1 MATIPSIALIPS
13 SVGGSV
19 YSVLPSNGDGDFNFT
34 RASAATRINAQ
45 GLIETVAVGDN
56 RLNYPLVGG
65 VVDGCPHLLLEPQ
78 RTNLITE
85 SAVFSG
91 YASTNAVITDNSTTS
106 PDGTLTGAI
115 LADDNAGGTGVVQIY
130 DNVTVDVSSDYTFS
144 VFAKKKDLDFI
155 ALRLSNFTTPINDTS
170 FFDLNLGTVL
180 SAGSGHVAEIENYG
194 NGWYRCSI
202 TFTTDAADTNG
213 TLATR
218 LSQDG
223 TSTSSVDLDNT
234 SNIYIW
240 GWQFEKSNY
249 ASSYIPTSGSAVT
262 VLAETCDNS
271 GNNQLINSTEGVVYC
286 EIASLAETPETRSML
301 GIGEVPGFL
310 GSSDNRVTIE
320 YSVGD
325 TNVIRGQVRT
335 SSLQANLGSLVTS
348 IKDFHKVALVYQ
360 LNNVQLWIDGVK
372 RNEDLSADVS
382 SPNTISRADFLNNN
396 TNKFEGKCKGFR
408 VYDTVLT
415 DAELEA
421 LTT

>member
-1 MATIPSIALIPS
+1 MSNPVLALIPS
-13 SVGGSV
+13 TVGGSV
-19 YSVLPSNGDGDFNFT
+19 YSVLPSNGDGDFDFS

-65 VVDGCPHLLLEPQ
+65 VVDGCPHLLLEAQ

-91 YASTNAVITDNSTTS
+91 YSGSNAVITDNSITS

-115 LADDNAGGTGVVQIY
+115 LADDNAGGTGVIQISEA
-130 DNVTVDVSSDYTFS
+130 VTVDVSSAYTWS
-144 VFAKKKDLDFI
+144 IFAKKKDLNFI
-155 ALRLSNFTTPINDTS
+155 AFRLFGFTTPINDTS
-170 FFDLNLGTVL
+170 FFNLNLGTVV
-180 SAGSGHVAEIENYG
+180 SAGSGQVAEIENYG

-213 TLATR
+213 TLQIR
-218 LSQDG
+218 VSQDG
-223 TSTSSVDLDNT
+223 TSTASVNLDNT

-286 EIASLAETPETRSML
+286 EIASLAETPETRSVL
-301 GIGEVPGFL
+301 GIGVA
-310 GSSDNRVTIE
+310 GSGDDRVTIE
-320 YSVGD
+320 YNVGD
-325 TNVIRGQVRT
+325 TNLIRGQVRT
-335 SSLQANLGSLVTS
+335 SSLQASIGYVVTS
-348 IKDFHKVALVYQ
+348 IKDFHKVALAYQ

-382 SPNTISRADFLNNN
+382 SPNTISMAAFLNNN
-396 TNKFEGKCKGFR
+396 TNNFEGKCKGFR

>member
-1 MATIPSIALIPS
+1 MSNPVLALIPS
-13 SVGGSV
+13 TVGGSV
-19 YSVLPSNGDGDFNFT
+19 YSVLPSNGDGDFDFS

-56 RLNYPLVGG
+56 RLNYPLL
-65 VVDGCPHLLLEPQ
+65 DGTVQTCPHLLLEGQ

-91 YASTNAVITDNSTTS
+91 YTSSNAVITDNSITS

-115 LADDNAGGTGVVQIY
+115 LADDNAGGTGVIQISEA
-130 DNVTVDVSSDYTFS
+130 VTVDVSSAYTWS
-144 VFAKKKDLDFI
+144 IFAKKKDLNFI
-155 ALRLSNFTTPINDTS
+155 AFRLFGFTTPINDTS
-170 FFDLNLGTVL
+170 FFNLNLGTVV
-180 SAGSGHVAEIENYG
+180 SAGSGQVAEIENYG

-213 TLATR
+213 TLQIR
-218 LSQDG
+218 VSQDG
-223 TSTSSVDLDNT
+223 TSTASVNLDNT

-249 ASSYIPTSGSAVT
+249 VSSYIPTSGSAVT

-286 EIASLAETPETRSML
+286 EIASLAETPETRSVL
-301 GIGEVPGFL
+301 GIGVA
-310 GSSDNRVTIE
+310 GSGDDRVTIE
-320 YSVGD
+320 YNVGD
-325 TNVIRGQVRT
+325 TNLIRGQVRT
-335 SSLQANLGSLVTS
+335 SSLQASIGYVVTS

-372 RNEDLSADVS
+372 RNARFTPQMFQVQIQFQWRRS
-382 SPNTISRADFLNNN
+382 
-396 TNKFEGKCKGFR
+396 
-408 VYDTVLT
+408 
-415 DAELEA
+415 
-421 LTT
+421 

>member
-91 YASTNAVITDNSTTS
+91 YTSSNAVITDNSITS

-115 LADDNAGGTGVVQIY
+115 LADDNAGGTGAVQISKT
-130 DNVTVDVSSDYTFS
+130 VTVDVSSTYTYS
-144 VFAKKKDLDFI
+144 IFAKKKDLDFI
-155 ALRLSNFTTPINDTS
+155 ALRLSNFTTPINDNS
-170 FFDLNLGTVL
+170 FFNLNLGTVV
-180 SAGSGHVAEIENYG
+180 SAGSGQTAEIENYG
-194 NGWYRCSI
+194 NGWYRCSV
-202 TFTTDAADTNG
+202 TFTTDAADTSG
-213 TLATR
+213 ALQIR
-218 LSQDG
+218 LSQGG
-223 TSTSSVDLDNT
+223 TGTTVDLDNT

-286 EIASLAETPETRSML
+286 EIASLAETPETRSIL
-301 GIGEVPGFL
+301 GIGVS
-310 GSSDNRVTIE
+310 GSGDDRVTIE
-320 YSVGD
+320 YNVGD
-325 TNVIRGQVRT
+325 TNIIRGQVRT
-335 SSLQANLGSLVTS
+335 SSLQASIGYTVTS
-348 IKDFHKVALVYQ
+348 TKDFHKVALVYQ

-382 SPNTISRADFLNNN
+382 SPNTISMAAFLNNN
-396 TNKFEGKCKGFR
+396 TNNFVGKCKSFM

>member
-1 MATIPSIALIPS
+1 MSNPVLALIPS
-13 SVGGSV
+13 TVGGSV
-19 YSVLPSNGDGDFNFT
+19 YSVLPSNGDGDFDFS

-65 VVDGCPHLLLEPQ
+65 VVDGCPHLLLEAQ

-91 YASTNAVITDNSTTS
+91 YSGSNAVITDNSITS

-115 LADDNAGGTGVVQIY
+115 LSDDNAGGTGVIQISEA
-130 DNVTVDVSSDYTFS
+130 VTVDVSSAYTWS
-144 VFAKKKDLDFI
+144 IFAKKKDLNFI
-155 ALRLSNFTTPINDTS
+155 AFRLFGFTTPINDTS
-170 FFDLNLGTVL
+170 FFDLNLGTVV
-180 SAGSGHVAEIENYG
+180 SAGSGQVAEIENYG

-213 TLATR
+213 TLQIR
-218 LSQDG
+218 VSQDG
-223 TSTSSVDLDNT
+223 TSTASVDLDNT

-286 EIASLAETPETRSML
+286 EIASLAETPETRSVL
-301 GIGEVPGFL
+301 GIGVA
-310 GSSDNRVTIE
+310 GSGDDRVTIE
-320 YSVGD
+320 YNVGD
-325 TNVIRGQVRT
+325 TNLIRGQVRT
-335 SSLQANLGSLVTS
+335 SSLQASIGYVVTS

-382 SPNTISRADFLNNN
+382 SPNTISMAAFLNNN
-396 TNKFEGKCKGFR
+396 TNNFEGKCKGFR

>member
-1 MATIPSIALIPS
+1 MAKPKLALIPS
-13 SVGGSV
+13 TVGGSV
-19 YSVLPSNGDGDFNFT
+19 YSVLPSNGDGDFDFS

-65 VVDGCPHLLLEPQ
+65 VVDGCPHLLLEGQ

-91 YASTNAVITDNSTTS
+91 YSGSNQVITDNSITS

-115 LADDNAGGTGVVQIY
+115 LADDNAGGTNAVQISKTI
-130 DNVTVDVSSDYTFS
+130 TVDVSSTYTYS
-144 VFAKKKDLDFI
+144 IFAKKKDLDFI
-155 ALRLSNFTTPINDTS
+155 ALRLSNFTTPINDNS
-170 FFDLNLGTVL
+170 FFNLNLGTVV
-180 SAGSGHVAEIENYG
+180 SAGSGQTAEIENYG
-194 NGWYRCSI
+194 NGWYRCSV
-202 TFTTDAADTNG
+202 TFTTDAADTSG
-213 TLATR
+213 ALQIR
-218 LSQDG
+218 LSQGG
-223 TSTSSVDLDNT
+223 TGTTVDLDNT

-286 EIASLAETPETRSML
+286 EIASLAETPETRSIL
-301 GIGEVPGFL
+301 GIGVS
-310 GSSDNRVTIE
+310 GSGDDRVTIE
-320 YSVGD
+320 YNVGD
-325 TNVIRGQVRT
+325 TNIIRGQVRT
-335 SSLQANLGSLVTS
+335 SSLQASIGYTVTS
-348 IKDFHKVALVYQ
+348 TKDFHKVALVYQ

-382 SPNTISRADFLNNN
+382 SPNTISSADFLNNN

>member
-1 MATIPSIALIPS
+1 VVIA
-13 SVGGSV
+13 G
-19 YSVLPSNGDGDFNFT
+19 
-34 RASAATRINAQ
+34 
-45 GLIETVAVGDN
+45 
-56 RLNYPLVGG
+56 
-65 VVDGCPHLLLEPQ
+65 
-78 RTNLITE
+78 
-85 SAVFSG
+85 
-91 YASTNAVITDNSTTS
+91 TNAVITDNSITS

-130 DNVTVDVSSDYTFS
+130 EAVTVDVSSAYTWS
-144 VFAKKKDLDFI
+144 IFAKKKDLNFI
-155 ALRLSNFTTPINDTS
+155 AFRLFGFTTPINDTS
-170 FFDLNLGTVL
+170 FFDLNLGTVV
-180 SAGSGHVAEIENYG
+180 SAGSGQVAEIENYG

-213 TLATR
+213 TLQIR
-218 LSQDG
+218 VSQDG
-223 TSTSSVDLDNT
+223 TSTASVNLDNT

-286 EIASLAETPETRSML
+286 EIASLAETPETRSVL
-301 GIGEVPGFL
+301 GIGVA

-335 SSLQANLGSLVTS
+335 SSLQASIGYLVTS

-372 RNEDLSADVS
+372 VVQDNTADVS

-396 TNKFEGKCKGFR
+396 TNNFEGKCKGFW

>member
-1 MATIPSIALIPS
+1 MAKPKLALIPS
-13 SVGGSV
+13 TVGGSV

-115 LADDNAGGTGVVQIY
+115 LADDNAGGTNAVQISKTI
-130 DNVTVDVSSDYTFS
+130 TVDVSSTYTYS
-144 VFAKKKDLDFI
+144 IFAKKKDLDFI
-155 ALRLSNFTTPINDTS
+155 ALRLSNFTTPINDNS
-170 FFDLNLGTVL
+170 FFDLNLGTVV

-223 TSTSSVDLDNT
+223 TSTASVNLDNT

-286 EIASLAETPETRSML
+286 EIASLAETPETRSIL
-301 GIGEVPGFL
+301 GIGVA
-310 GSSDNRVTIE
+310 GSGDNRVTIE
-320 YSVGD
+320 YNAGD
-325 TNVIRGQVRT
+325 TNTIKGQVRT
-335 SSLQANLGSLVTS
+335 SSLQASIGYTVTS
-348 IKDFHKVALVYQ
+348 TKDFHKVALVYQ
-360 LNNVQLWIDGVK
+360 LNNVQFWIDGVK
-372 RNEDLSADVS
+372 VNQDLSADVS

>member
-1 MATIPSIALIPS
+1 MSLFEDASLVMIPSGYKAS
-13 SVGGSV
+13 KV
-19 YSVLPSNGDGDFNFT
+19 YSIKPTNGDGDFTFS
-34 RASAATRINAQ
+34 RASAATRVNAD
-45 GLIETVAVGDN
+45 GLIESVANNVP
-56 RLNYPLVGG
+56 RLDYT
-65 VVDGCPHLLLEPQ
+65 DASCPHLLLEPQ

-91 YASTNAVITDNSTTS
+91 YASSNAVITDNSITS
-106 PDGTLTGAI
+106 PDGALTGAI
-115 LADDNAGGTGVVQIY
+115 FADNNAGGTGVVQISKT
-130 DNVTVDVSSDYTFS
+130 VTVDVSSTYTYS
-144 VFAKKKDLDFI
+144 IFAKKKDLDFI
-155 ALRLSNFTTPINDTS
+155 ALRLSNFTTPINDNS
-170 FFDLNLGTVL
+170 FFNLNLGTVV

-194 NGWYRCSI
+194 SGWYRCSV
-202 TFTTDAADTNG
+202 TFTTDAADTSG
-213 TLATR
+213 TLQTR
-218 LSQDG
+218 LSQNG
-223 TSTSSVDLDNT
+223 TNTTVDLDNT

-286 EIASLAETPETRSML
+286 EIASLAETPETRSIL
-301 GIGEVPGFL
+301 GIGVS
-310 GSSDNRVTIE
+310 GSGDDRVTIE
-320 YSVGD
+320 YNVGD
-325 TNVIRGQVRT
+325 TNIIRGQVRT
-335 SSLQANLGSLVTS
+335 SSLQASIGYTVTS
-348 IKDFHKVALVYQ
+348 TKDFHKVALVYQ

-382 SPNTISRADFLNNN
+382 SPNTISMAAFLNNN
-396 TNKFEGKCKGFR
+396 TNNFVGKCKSFM

>member
-45 GLIETVAVGDN
+45 GLIETVAANDN

-65 VVDGCPHLLLEPQ
+65 VVDGCPHLLLELQ
-78 RTNLITE
+78 RTNLINQ

-91 YASTNAVITDNSTTS
+91 YTSSNAVITDNSITS

-115 LADDNAGGTGVVQIY
+115 LADDNAGGTGVIQISEA
-130 DNVTVDVSSDYTFS
+130 VTVDVSSAYTWS
-144 VFAKKKDLDFI
+144 IFAKKKDLNFI
-155 ALRLSNFTTPINDTS
+155 AFRLFGFTTPINDAS
-170 FFDLNLGTVL
+170 FFDLNLGTVV
-180 SAGSGHVAEIENYG
+180 SAGSGQVAEIENYG

-213 TLATR
+213 TLQIR
-218 LSQDG
+218 VSQDG
-223 TSTSSVDLDNT
+223 TSTASVNLDNT

-240 GWQFEKSNY
+240 GWQFEKSNH
-249 ASSYIPTSGSAVT
+249 ASSYIPTSGSTVT

-301 GIGEVPGFL
+301 GIGVS
-310 GSSDNRVTIE
+310 GSGDDRVTIE
-320 YSVGD
+320 YNVGD
-325 TNVIRGQVRT
+325 TNLIRGQVRT
-335 SSLQANLGSLVTS
+335 SSLQASIGYVVTS
-348 IKDFHKVALVYQ
+348 TKDFHKVAFVYQ

-382 SPNTISRADFLNNN
+382 SPNTISMAAFLNNN
-396 TNKFEGKCKGFR
+396 TNNFEGKCKGFR

>member
-1 MATIPSIALIPS
+1 MAKPKMAMIPST
-13 SVGGSV
+13 VGGSV

-91 YASTNAVITDNSTTS
+91 YASSNAVITDNSITS
-106 PDGTLTGAI
+106 PDGALTGAI
-115 LADDNAGGTGVVQIY
+115 FADNNAGGTGAVQISKT
-130 DNVTVDVSSDYTFS
+130 VTVDVSSTYTYS
-144 VFAKKKDLDFI
+144 IFAKKKDLDFI
-155 ALRLSNFTTPINDTS
+155 ALRLSNFTTPINDNS
-170 FFDLNLGTVL
+170 FFNLNLGTVV
-180 SAGSGHVAEIENYG
+180 SAGSGQTAEIENYG
-194 NGWYRCSI
+194 NGWYRCSV
-202 TFTTDAADTNG
+202 TFTTDAADTSG
-213 TLATR
+213 ALQIR
-218 LSQDG
+218 LSQGG
-223 TSTSSVDLDNT
+223 TGTTVDLDNT

-240 GWQFEKSNY
+240 GLQFEKSNY
-249 ASSYIPTSGSAVT
+249 ASSYIPTSGSTVT

-286 EIASLAETPETRSML
+286 EIASLAETPETRSIL
-301 GIGEVPGFL
+301 GIGVS
-310 GSSDNRVTIE
+310 GSGDDRVTIE
-320 YSVGD
+320 YNVGD
-325 TNVIRGQVRT
+325 TNIIRGQVRT
-335 SSLQANLGSLVTS
+335 SSLQASIGYTVTS
-348 IKDFHKVALVYQ
+348 TKDFHKVALVYQ

-382 SPNTISRADFLNNN
+382 SPNTISSADFLNNN
-396 TNKFEGKCKGFR
+396 TNNFVGKCKSFM
-408 VYDTVLT
+408 VYDTFLT

>member
-1 MATIPSIALIPS
+1 MSNPVLALIPS
-13 SVGGSV
+13 TVGGSV
-19 YSVLPSNGDGDFNFT
+19 YSVLASNGDGDFDFS
-34 RASAATRINAQ
+34 RASAAARINAQ

-65 VVDGCPHLLLEPQ
+65 VVDGCPHLLLEAQ

-91 YASTNAVITDNSTTS
+91 YTSSNAVITDNSITS

-115 LADDNAGGTGVVQIY
+115 LADDNAGGTGVIQISEA
-130 DNVTVDVSSDYTFS
+130 VTVDVSSAYTWS
-144 VFAKKKDLDFI
+144 IFAKKKDLNFI
-155 ALRLSNFTTPINDTS
+155 AFRLFGFTTPINDTS
-170 FFDLNLGTVL
+170 FFDLNLGTVV
-180 SAGSGHVAEIENYG
+180 SAGSGQVAEIENYG

-213 TLATR
+213 TLQIR
-218 LSQDG
+218 VSQDG
-223 TSTSSVDLDNT
+223 TSTASVNLDNT

-240 GWQFEKSNY
+240 GWQFEKSNHV
-249 ASSYIPTSGSAVT
+249 SSYIPTSGSAIT
-262 VLAETCDNS
+262 VLAETCDNA

-286 EIASLAETPETRSML
+286 EIASLAETPETRSVL
-301 GIGEVPGFL
+301 GIGVA
-310 GSSDNRVTIE
+310 GSGDDRVTIE
-320 YSVGD
+320 YNVGD
-325 TNVIRGQVRT
+325 TNLIRGQVRT

-382 SPNTISRADFLNNN
+382 SPNTISMAAFLNNN
-396 TNKFEGKCKGFR
+396 TNNFEGKCKGFW